1 MATAQYPHLR
11 KRRPS
16 SQLPSHRSHTPPL
29 RPPSPLS
36 SLSASASSVSP
47 QTLPM
52 RVGQDLSMT
61 LQQNQA
67 PSQPRLNIHICEM
80 WAVAS
85 NTVPF
90 DLHPLRLSSKR
101 CSRQPHRSHTPLRP
115 PAPSSSLS
123 ALALPVSPQMPPMR
137 MGQDYVN
144 VASTES
150 SPCDRTLTATA
161 QYPHLRDKGC
171 RLKCRPTDRIP
182 LLFAPVPLVF
192 SLSLGL
198 IGFASNASD
207 APVIEPSRPRLNIHI
222 CEMRAVASNAVP
234 FDLHHSRLSSET
246 CSRYPDPTNR
256 IPRLAPRFPKAS
268 HSASAHPFLVLY
280 QTPPDAHGPIGTF
293 SHYISSFPL
302 RLLFCFCL
310 PASPHGV
317 PATVYLHRRIL

>member
-29 RPPSPLS
+29 RPPSPSS
-36 SLSASASSVSP
+36 SLSALASLVSP

-52 RVGQDLSMT
+52 CVGQDLSTT

-67 PSQPRLNIHICEM
+67 PSQPQLNIHICEM

-85 NTVPF
+85 NAVPF
-90 DLHPLRLSSKR
+90 DLHRLCLSSKR

-123 ALALPVSPQMPPMR
+123 ASASLVSPQMPPMR
-137 MGQDYVN
+137 VGQDYVN

-150 SPCDRTLTATA
+150 SPCDRTLTTTA
-161 QYPHLRDKGC
+161 QYPHLRDEGC
-171 RLKCRPTDRIP
+171 RLKCRPTDCIP
-182 LLFAPVPLVF
+182 FLFAPVPLVF
-192 SLSLGL
+192 SPSLGL

-207 APVIEPSRPRLNIHI
+207 APVIEPSQPRLNIHI
-222 CEMRAVASNAVP
+222 CEMRAVASTQSHSTFTTRVSLPRHVP
-234 FDLHHSRLSSET
+234 AIPT
-246 CSRYPDPTNR
+246 PPIAYPASLPDS
-256 IPRLAPRFPKAS
+256 PRLLTQPWLT
-268 HSASAHPFLVLY
+268 HFLVLY
-280 QTPPDAHGPIGTF
+280 QAPPDAHGPIGTF
-293 SHYISSFPL
+293 SHYIPSFPL
-302 RLLFCFCL
+302 RLLFRFCL

-317 PATVYLHRRIL
+317 PATVYLRRRIP